1 VDLPISAVEPG
12 ENTSNE
18 DETKR
23 TSVQE
28 NVDKTAE
35 LQIRNKESLKPDNA
49 FVEKD
54 KTGHGLQHSQEF
66 PLLSVD
72 GAWKDTSNMAETD
85 FPIFG
90 AHLVK
95 LPLEGTDYDENAL
108 YGSMNGKTLEGLS

>member
-1 VDLPISAVEPG
+1 MDLPIGAVKPG

-23 TSVQE
+23 SSVEE

-35 LQIRNKESLKPDNA
+35 LQISNKESLKPDNA
-49 FVEKD
+49 FAGKD
-54 KTGHGLQHSQEF
+54 KTGHGVQHSQEF
-66 PLLSVD
+66 PFSVD
-72 GAWKDTSNMAETD
+72 GAWKDTSNMAETG

-90 AHLVK
+90 AHLVN